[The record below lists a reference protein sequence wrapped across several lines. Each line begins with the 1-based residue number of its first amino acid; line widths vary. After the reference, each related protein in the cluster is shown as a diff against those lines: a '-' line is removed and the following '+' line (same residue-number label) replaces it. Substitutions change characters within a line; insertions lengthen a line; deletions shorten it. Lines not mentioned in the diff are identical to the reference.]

1 MTPGQD
7 AYYDHRIE
15 DMDSPQY
22 GNLGV
27 ASMPLILPNV
37 RKLLIPDA
45 GYTLFEG
52 DLAGADAQVVA
63 WEAEDED
70 LKTAFRSGVDVH
82 AKNAE
87 DMWGA
92 EFIHLAGHARDKKRQ
107 DTKRAVHAT
116 NYGGA
121 ARTLATTLGWTT
133 HQAES
138 FQRRWFS
145 IHPGIKTNFQGKVQ
159 QSISRNRTVTNPY
172 KFRRVF
178 FERADACYTEALAWI
193 PQSTV
198 ALTTYLGAFQLEVR
212 YPKVQI
218 LLQVHDSLVFQFPSG
233 EIPPAEEIST
243 TLQVKTPYEDPLYI
257 PWGLS
262 SSTKSW
268 GDCEKVVL

>member
-1 MTPGQD
+1 MGIT
-7 AYYDHRIE
+7 
-15 DMDSPQY
+15 
-22 GNLGV
+22 
-27 ASMPLILPNV
+27 SMPLILPNV

-70 LKTAFRSGVDVH
+70 LKAAFRSGVDVH

-87 DMWGA
+87 DMLGP
-92 EFIHLAGHARDKKRQ
+92 EFTRLTGHSRDQKRQ
-107 DTKRAVHAT
+107 DNKRAVHAT

-121 ARTLATTLGWTT
+121 ARTLATTLGWTV
-133 HQAES
+133 HQSEL
-138 FQRRWFS
+138 FQRRWFTL
-145 IHPGIKTNFQGKVQ
+145 HPGIKTKFQGKVQ
-159 QSISRNRTVTNPY
+159 AALNRNRTVVNPY

-178 FERADACYTEALAWI
+178 FDRADTCYTEALAWI

-198 ALTTYLGAFQLEVR
+198 ALTTYLGAFQLEAR

-233 EIPPAEEIST
+233 SIPPAQEIST

-268 GDCEKVVL
+268 GDCEKVTL